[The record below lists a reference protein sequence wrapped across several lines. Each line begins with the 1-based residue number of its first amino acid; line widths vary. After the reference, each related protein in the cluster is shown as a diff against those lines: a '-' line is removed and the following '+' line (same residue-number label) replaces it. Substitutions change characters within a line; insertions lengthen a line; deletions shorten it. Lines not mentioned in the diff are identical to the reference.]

1 MSETFD
7 RSVLGHEAVRLLEE
21 LLKRVNEVGRTQV
34 PTSVLLGST
43 KLTQGGL
50 TRARGEL
57 VRHQLLRTEPGF
69 SANGL
74 RGPNVYV
81 LNMCLLEPPCA
92 EDPVE
97 PVVPEQRSAPEEVL
111 PASSGPRHARKGWL
125 RSLLS
130 RP

>member
-7 RSVLGHEAVRLLEE
+7 RSVLSHEGVRLLEE
-21 LLKRVNEVGRTQV
+21 LLERVNEVGRTQV
-34 PTSVLLGST
+34 PTSTLLGAT
-43 KLTQGGL
+43 RLTQGGL

-81 LNMCLLEPPCA
+81 LNMCVLEEQP
-92 EDPVE
+92 E
-97 PVVPEQRSAPEEVL
+97 PSPEEPRVPEQRSGPEEVL
-111 PASSGPRHARKGWL
+111 PPSSGPRHARKGWL
-125 RSLLS
+125 RSLLG
-130 RP
+130 RA